1 MKILRSSPSI
11 RIFRRG
17 FWVLVFLI
25 MVSSPVAR
33 AAEFGTGVYVLGYQS
48 SLAGYMPDPGFY
60 LRNDFYVYQ
69 GNAKIMPFARRIE
82 ANLRSR
88 WITDLIASSYVT
100 PLKIFGANYAVGL
113 IWSSVTNS
121 FLKGNLQFETRFP
134 RLNRFLNRRF
144 GDSAEGS
151 YTGVSD
157 LVITPISLGWHL
169 GQVHVMAFG
178 NVYAPVGSYNP
189 NRRLNTGLNRVAI
202 EPNAA
207 ITWLQPKYGQEVSIS
222 MGYTVN
228 FQNPATHYTTG
239 NEFHLEYFLGQHLP
253 KGFALGLAGYIY
265 QQVTA
270 DTGSGATLG
279 AFHSQTIAFGP
290 CLTFNTKI
298 AGHAIG
304 VNARYYNELKVKNRF
319 DGQSFFMTLSLGL

>member
-1 MKILRSSPSI
+1 L
-11 RIFRRG
+11 
-17 FWVLVFLI
+17 
-25 MVSSPVAR
+25 
-33 AAEFGTGVYVLGYQS
+33 
-48 SLAGYMPDPGFY
+48 
-60 LRNDFYVYQ
+60 
-69 GNAKIMPFARRIE
+69 
-82 ANLRSR
+82 
-88 WITDLIASSYVT
+88 ITDLIAASYVT

-121 FLKGNLQFETRFP
+121 FLKGNLEFNTRFP
-134 RLNRFLNRRF
+134 ALNRFLNGRF
-144 GDSAEGS
+144 GGSEEGS

-169 GQVHVMAFG
+169 GQFHIMAFG

-202 EPNAA
+202 EPNLAV
-207 ITWLQPKYGQEVSIS
+207 TWLQPQYGQEVSIS

-270 DTGSGATLG
+270 DTGSGAKLG
-279 AFHSQTIAFGP
+279 AFHGQTIALGP

-298 AGHAIG
+298 AGHAVG
-304 VNARYYNELKVKNRF
+304 LNARYYNELKVVNRF
-319 DGQSFFMTLSLGL
+319 DGQAFFMTLSLGL